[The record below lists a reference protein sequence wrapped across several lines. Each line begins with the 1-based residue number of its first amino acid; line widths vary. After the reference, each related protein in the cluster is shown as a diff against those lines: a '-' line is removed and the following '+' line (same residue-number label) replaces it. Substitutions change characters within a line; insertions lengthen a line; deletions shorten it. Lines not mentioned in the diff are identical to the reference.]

1 MQRHVARA
9 TAVSPWIA
17 SGWTLL
23 RWFSMLL
30 FGLAALLCLGWPR
43 AHAMGQAQAPPAP
56 AQAAPAASAAK
67 PVAEEARGK
76 EAGDHGLNMGI
87 KVHGHWVIE
96 VRNPNGNLARHVEF
110 ENSLVGSGGLVLAGL
125 LGGTWSVSPQTWTV
139 WISGTMGFNGTNGPC
154 SNGQSC
160 FIVSPTSCTSACA
173 PNEFNNLSITTPG
186 NGTTLSLT
194 GTATAA
200 NSSAIDMVGTI
211 VRTCGNTVAPGS
223 CTLNSSNAGY
233 PFTQAT
239 NFPGSPVNVT
249 AGQTINVSVTISF
262 Q

>member
-1 MQRHVARA
+1 
-9 TAVSPWIA
+9 
-17 SGWTLL
+17 
-23 RWFSMLL
+23 MLL
-30 FGLAALLCLGWPR
+30 FGLAALLCVGWPR
-43 AHAMGQAQAPPAP
+43 AHATGQAQARPAP
-56 AQAAPAASAAK
+56 AQAAPAAAAAK

-110 ENSLVGSGGLVLAGL
+110 ENSLVGTGGEMLAGL

-139 WISGTMGFNGTNGPC
+139 WINGTQSPC
-154 SNGQSC
+154 SSGSGCN
-160 FIVSPTSCTSACA
+160 IVAPDFCTGACA
-173 PNEFNNLSITTPG
+173 PGLFNNLSVSTPG

-194 GTATAA
+194 GTAIAD
-200 NSSAIDMVGTI
+200 NSSAINTVGTI
-211 VRTCGNTVAPGS
+211 VFPCLNTVAPGS
-223 CTLNSSNAGY
+223 CTFKNSDNVGF